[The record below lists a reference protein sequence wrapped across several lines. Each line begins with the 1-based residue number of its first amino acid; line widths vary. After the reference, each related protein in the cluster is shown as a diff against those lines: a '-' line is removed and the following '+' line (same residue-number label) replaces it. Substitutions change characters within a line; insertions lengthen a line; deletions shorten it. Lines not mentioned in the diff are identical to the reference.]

1 MNPEDVLLCS
11 YLSEIVVCNYLFVVL
26 TPVAYGHYWARDQTR
41 TTAVTQ
47 ATALKTPDSY
57 PGEPQENSCHFN
69 FKENKTV
76 LWQMNI
82 NKTDAVRAP

>member
-47 ATALKTPDSY
+47 ATALTTPDSH
-57 PGEPQENSCHFN
+57 PDEPQKNSQFQR
-69 FKENKTV
+69 KKLV
-76 LWQMNI
+76 LWHMRI
-82 NKTDAVRAP
+82 NKAL

>member
-1 MNPEDVLLCS
+1 MS
-11 YLSEIVVCNYLFVVL
+11 HGSS
-26 TPVAYGHYWARDQTR
+26 WARSQTG

-57 PGEPQENSCHFN
+57 PGEPQENSCHFS

-82 NKTDAVRAP
+82 NKTDAVWAPWPLIYEAKLDIMNLEFFSMP